1 MIHLVMEFLPMSHVA
16 RRLAAWICLL
26 VIVFAVRTTR
36 GADNADGPKPDA
48 LAKDK
53 QALAGFQAYVG
64 EWKGVGQLRRGSSQ
78 GSWIEE
84 AQWAWHFADQLAE
97 LTAALANGRFYSKLQ
112 LQAGDKPGQFRLI
125 GTPVTGDHQATEHD
139 PNAVKSTERFGGA
152 VSADGKLVFTTSEDR
167 AADRPARITFHLVA
181 EGNRMVV
188 LYERREGKQFA
199 RLAEVGYT
207 RKGSA
212 FAVKG
217 VDPHECI
224 VTGGHGTIAVDY
236 KGNTYY
242 FCCTGC
248 KELFQQDPERVL
260 AEYRERKAKE
270 QTGGGNR

>member
-1 MIHLVMEFLPMSHVA
+1 MSNFA
-16 RRLAAWICLL
+16 RRSTAWICVLTVL
-26 VIVFAVRTTR
+26 FAIRATR
-36 GADNADGPKPDA
+36 GADNAGGDKSAA
-48 LAKDK
+48 LAKDR
-53 QALAGFQAYVG
+53 QALAGFQSYVG
-64 EWKGVGQLRRGSSQ
+64 QWKGVGQLRRGSIQ

-84 AQWAWHFADQLAE
+84 AQWAWHFSVHRAE
-97 LTAALANGRFYSKLQ
+97 LADAVSSGRFYSKLQ

-125 GTPVTGDHQATEHD
+125 GTPVAGDHQATEHD
-139 PNAVKSTERFGGA
+139 PNAVKGTERFDGE
-152 VSADGKLVFTTSEDR
+152 VSADGKLVFTTNEDR

-188 LYERREGKQFA
+188 LFERREGKQFA

-217 VDPHECI
+217 VDLHECI

-270 QTGGGNR
+270 QAAGGNP